1 MSESTIT
8 PFDWRHIEQHHY
20 ECHWNGFRL
29 VANQDIWKIERN
41 GFIRQG
47 TPRTTQGVRISAAR
61 RAEVA
66 RQNAEAAAYRQYMR
80 GAQSS
85 EQ

>member
-1 MSESTIT
+1 MPDTIT

-20 ECHWNGFRL
+20 ECKWHGYRL
-29 VANQDIWKIERN
+29 TANQDLWKVEWN

-47 TPRTTQGVRISAAR
+47 TPRTAQGVRISAAR

-66 RQNAEAAAYRQYMR
+66 RANAEAADYRQHMR
-80 GAQSS
+80 GAQNN
-85 EQ
+85 E